1 MQKKGLLVFA
11 ACAALLVAACG
22 GPASEETAAPDMHN
36 AANSLDYAGVYEGL
50 LPAADGPGIQTT
62 LTLNKDNTFTLR
74 SEYVDQEDGVF
85 NDAGSFTLDG
95 NVLTLDMD
103 GQPYYYRVEEGRV
116 RMLDMDKKPVTGALA
131 DNYVLEQTE
140 VFIK

>member
-1 MQKKGLLVFA
+1 MKKKGLLVFA
-11 ACAALLVAACG
+11 ACAALLAAACG
-22 GPASEETAAPDMHN
+22 GPAADMHN
-36 AANSLDYAGVYEGL
+36 AADSLDYAGVYEGL

-74 SEYVDQEDGVF
+74 SEYVDQENGVF
-85 NDAGSFTLDG
+85 NDAGSFTVDG

-103 GQPYYYRVEEGRV
+103 GQPYYYQVEEGRV
-116 RMLDMDKKPVTGALA
+116 RMLDMDKQPVTGPLA